1 MKFPECS
8 KDGFH
13 LGENM
18 NQICLQKKC
27 KANSIGCVACLEET
41 HKSHTARPIKMVVQA
56 LLQRANQAPDDS
68 TEREELLFLVESSR
82 NIFSSVL
89 REMIEFWTSR
99 VQVIES

>member
-1 MKFPECS
+1 
-8 KDGFH
+8 
-13 LGENM
+13 
-18 NQICLQKKC
+18 
-27 KANSIGCVACLEET
+27 
-41 HKSHTARPIKMVVQA
+41 MVVQA